1 MLKGTA
7 ADALRPYTPKNM
19 KHMAIE
25 ETKFFKRLNFG
36 TKWNLRDLLRH
47 KARSAMTLFG
57 IIGCVLSALCLGRVV
72 FSKFWNKY
80 LSHVPEMA
88 LLTVVW
94 FLIILAL
101 L

>member
-1 MLKGTA
+1 MIRIAIVEDA
-7 ADALRPYTPKNM
+7 AFDRQV
-19 KHMAIE
+19 
-25 ETKFFKRLNFG
+25 
-36 TKWNLRDLLRH
+36 LRDCLRH
-47 KARSAMTLFG
+47 RSRSCMTLFG

-94 FLIILAL
+94 FLIILARFL
-101 L
+101 YYIGCNKIKAYELSD